1 MKSITS
7 TLLAPALAIALP
19 CLAFAQAGAS
29 PSGQPTNKSA
39 TAGMQHIS
47 QDQLEDNLTAKI
59 LIGTD
64 VHGIDDKKIGSV
76 VDVVLAPAP
85 GLSAHG
91 ESRQPVAVSP
101 LYPEV
106 VVPGG
111 VTGPETPRANDEVA
125 SRTQYTVER
134 TEPAVIV
141 STGGVLGIGSD
152 LVRVPLTRIAYDA
165 DKKQVR
171 LNITE
176 SEWKTLQGNRSTGQ

>member
-19 CLAFAQAGAS
+19 CLVFAQAGAS
-29 PSGQPTNKSA
+29 PSSQPVTQPSA
-39 TAGMQHIS
+39 EGMQRIS
-47 QDQLEDNLTAKI
+47 SDQLEDNLTAKT

-85 GLSAHG
+85 GLGAHE
-91 ESRQPVAVSP
+91 ESRTPVAVAP

-111 VTGPETPRANDEVA
+111 PTGLETPRANEETA
-125 SRTQYTVER
+125 SKTQYVVER
-134 TEPAVIV
+134 TEPAVVV
-141 STGGVLGIGSD
+141 STGGVLGVGSE

-171 LNITE
+171 LNVTE
-176 SEWKTLQGNRSTGQ
+176 SEWKALQGNRSTGE